1 MKKTLVAL
9 ALGLIMGSAQA
20 QDLTQVSTTGNL
32 VNPTPTATTTA
43 TTWQNVGLWNQ
54 GLPCWAP
61 GGDIYCGPQPYY
73 NQGLFNFSYGVT
85 DVYQNINIAA
95 ALPNSGTG
103 LRVTG
108 YNFGFTAKNGNGW
121 DGGGTDTLWAYVR
134 FTDSAGKIAE
144 NDVYNLN
151 YQFDWW
157 TFNYSRNFTA
167 PYPTATLSTAT
178 IGFVAGDTSNYWAG
192 PYGPEVMNV
201 NFSLK
206 YDVDPCATNPLYS
219 PTCAGFADAMAK
231 LTAPAVLPVAE
242 PVIAA
247 PTTTVAEPTATTVVV
262 SPVVTATAVTSPVA
276 AAVPSTTPNATR
288 STAANNS
295 AAVAVAMRAVA
306 DTQATVNS
314 VLSQAQ
320 ESAAA
325 SQSTDNNSNNDSSSS
340 ANSGS
345 SLGSGLTISFGF
357 QMPGTFALPG
367 TAMTLGTS
375 TVNTQSHAA
384 VGTESSSSS
393 SYSGSAAVST
403 DNATAETSPTSIR
416 ALAAMSSSQM
426 SGQEENTATPG
437 ASTVRNV
444 APPSELAGGPDI
456 GSMATAPQGFNAYLT
471 AQIRDAAFYPPREV
485 YRGQRNVDNARALRG
500 LGSDARHQEM
510 VDQQYRK

>member
-1 MKKTLVAL
+1 
-9 ALGLIMGSAQA
+9 MGSSQA

-108 YNFGFTAKNGNGW
+108 YNFGFAAKNGNGW
-121 DGGGTDTLWAYVR
+121 DGAGTDTLWAYVR

-219 PTCAGFADAMAK
+219 PTCSGFADAMAK
-231 LTAPAVLPVAE
+231 ITAPAVLPVAE

-247 PTTTVAEPTATTVVV
+247 PTTTTTVAEPTATTAVV
-262 SPVVTATAVTSPVA
+262 SPLVAATAVTSPVA
-276 AAVPSTTPNATR
+276 AAVPSTTPTAAR
-288 STAANNS
+288 STTANNS

-325 SQSTDNNSNNDSSSS
+325 SSNTDNNNSNNDSTGGSI
-340 ANSGS
+340 SGS
-345 SLGSGLTISFGF
+345 STLGSGLTISFGF
-357 QMPGTFALPG
+357 QMPGAFALPG
-367 TAMTLGTS
+367 MAMTLGS
-375 TVNTQSHAA
+375 SAINTQSPTSIS
-384 VGTESSSSS
+384 TESSASAG
-393 SYSGSAAVST
+393 YSGPATVST
-403 DNATAETSPTSIR
+403 DNTSAETSPTSTR
-416 ALAAMSSSQM
+416 ALAAMSTPPM
-426 SGQEENTATPG
+426 SGQEENTAPRG
-437 ASTVRNV
+437 VSTVRSV
-444 APPSELAGGPDI
+444 APPTELAGGPDI
-456 GSMATAPQGFNAYLT
+456 GAMAVAPQGFSAYLT

-485 YRGQRNVDNARALRG
+485 YRGQRTVDNARALRG
-500 LGSDARHQEM
+500 LGSDARHAEM